1 MDSGEATMSIAIQ
14 PEMVRAYRIVG
25 GPRRMTLDAAV
36 RRYAQDLFRDRY
48 RTSIGNEWIE
58 GAEWEFLRPRI
69 DRLARRLRRRVVRG
83 TLEAVSLRRRDLN
96 LYDAL
101 NRWRDRTRLRPW
113 AESTEDLPF

>member
-48 RTSIGNEWIE
+48 PLQSATNGSREPSGSSCGRGSIDSRGGFD
-58 GAEWEFLRPRI
+58 GASC
-69 DRLARRLRRRVVRG
+69 AG
-83 TLEAVSLRRRDLN
+83 
-96 LYDAL
+96 
-101 NRWRDRTRLRPW
+101 RWKL
-113 AESTEDLPF
+113 